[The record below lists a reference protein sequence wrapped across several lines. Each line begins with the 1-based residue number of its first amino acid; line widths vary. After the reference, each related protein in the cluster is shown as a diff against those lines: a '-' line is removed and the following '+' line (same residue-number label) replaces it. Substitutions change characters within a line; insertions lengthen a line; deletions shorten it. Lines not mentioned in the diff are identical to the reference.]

1 MCEECEQ
8 GEPLAAVY
16 LRKANRYGWRPP
28 VAATAPRCDDDAPA
42 RERAPAVFMCVGAR
56 ETRMD

>member
-28 VAATAPRCDDDAPA
+28 VAATAPRDEDAPQP
-42 RERAPAVFMCVGAR
+42 REPIEFVCAEAS
-56 ETRMD
+56 ETRVA